1 MAHRICWRVAA
12 VTPRLLWMKPVLSNA
27 CFSRGQ
33 TRLSSFVNS
42 QSRCARQATRLIVS
56 RFSTTPLSTEDVSY
70 EDLKQIVDGHNKA
83 VIIDVREPWELRE
96 YGSIPGSINVPLG
109 QINTALRLDA
119 EEFEEKF
126 GGVMPQ
132 MTDSIVF
139 TCLAGIRSKK
149 ALDAATSLGYK
160 SVQHFPGGW
169 QEWVEHEQNK
179 TP

>member
-1 MAHRICWRVAA
+1 MTVCRFAS
-12 VTPRLLWMKPVLSNA
+12 TPPN
-27 CFSRGQ
+27 
-33 TRLSSFVNS
+33 
-42 QSRCARQATRLIVS
+42 
-56 RFSTTPLSTEDVSY
+56 PEDVSL
-70 EDLKQIVDGHNKA
+70 EQLKQIVEGHNKA

-96 YGSIPGSINVPLG
+96 YGEIPGSINVPLG

-126 GGVMPQ
+126 GGKMPEL
-132 MTDSIVF
+132 TDNVVF

-149 ALDAATSLGYK
+149 ALDTAALLGYK

-169 QEWVEHEQNK
+169 QEWIANEQNK

>member
-12 VTPRLLWMKPVLSNA
+12 ATPRLLWLNPVLPKA

-33 TRLSSFVNS
+33 TRLSSFVTS
-42 QSRCARQATRLIVS
+42 QSRCARQATRLSVG
-56 RFSTTPLSTEDVSY
+56 RFSTTPPNTENVSY
-70 EDLKQIVDGHNKA
+70 EELQQIVDGHNKA

-96 YGSIPGSINVPLG
+96 YGFIPGSINVPLG

-119 EEFEEKF
+119 EEFVEKF
-126 GGVMPQ
+126 GGKMPQ

-139 TCLAGIRSKK
+139 TCLAGVRSKT
-149 ALDAATSLGYK
+149 ALDTATLLGYT
-160 SVQHFPGGW
+160 SVQHYPGGW
-169 QEWVEHEQNK
+169 QEWMAREQNK